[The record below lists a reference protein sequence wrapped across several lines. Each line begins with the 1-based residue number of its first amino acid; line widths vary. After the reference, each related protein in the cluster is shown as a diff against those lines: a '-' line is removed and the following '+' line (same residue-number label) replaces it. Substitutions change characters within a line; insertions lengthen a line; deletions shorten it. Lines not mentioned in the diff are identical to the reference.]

1 MKLIQEINCRIEE
14 LTPEHQIMIVR
25 LINSLASH
33 GYDYQKKVIQGIK
46 EVEKKELEL
55 WRERQNNS
63 YTFGDFN
70 PSVSA
75 RNYTGRGGHETW
87 GTQR

>member
-1 MKLIQEINCRIEE
+1 MKLVQEINCRIEE

-33 GYDYQKKVIQGIK
+33 GYDYQRKVIQGIE

-55 WRERQNNS
+55 WRERQ
-63 YTFGDFN
+63 
-70 PSVSA
+70 
-75 RNYTGRGGHETW
+75 
-87 GTQR
+87 Q

>member
-1 MKLIQEINCRIEE
+1 MKLVQEINCRIEE

-33 GYDYQKKVIQGIK
+33 GYDYQRKVIQGIEK
-46 EVEKKELEL
+46 VERKELEL
-55 WRERQNNS
+55 WRKKQDNS
-63 YTFGDFN
+63 YRFGDHN